1 MCPIGVGTSRSNQ
14 VKKTDTGK
22 LWLMLV
28 GVNKYQDKGLPMLNY
43 SYVDCEGLA
52 DALTGASRQFPQK
65 EVKIHHD
72 FASLPPSKENVRVSL
87 QEITAAA
94 KPQDM
99 VLFYFSGHGMLE
111 PNSQEAFLCLAD
123 TQKSNLKNTGLKL
136 QELLQLLDNCP
147 AQNQLVW
154 LDACHSGGMTLR
166 GTIREPLLNPTTQ
179 LVEVLQRTAA
189 KSKGFYALLS
199 CDNNQQSWEFP
210 ELGHGVFTYYL
221 MHGLRGEAA
230 DSKGIISA
238 DGLYRYVYHQTLQ
251 YIDKTNQQLRLINQ
265 QKRGKGDTQL
275 EREYPLQTPKRI
287 VEGVGEIILGVRQEK
302 ADDDVHRRLGIVVEG
317 LSGSTTTLDI
327 SKFLGSV
334 GGFNLEYLQAT
345 KAAAEDVRSSI
356 ARVLDSPESETILLY
371 LRGRIEETEAIDGL
385 VLGEDIRIKRSWL
398 KQQLRHC
405 NAKQIIILDC
415 PASASLQDWVEDLQ
429 IDSQEGQC
437 IIACAS
443 FASSTEKFAQT
454 LFDTLTAAAEADGLS
469 AAGAIAQLQLQLAG
483 SDIPFYVWLSGTQGI
498 IEILREKT
506 YMQGREEKAGL
517 DLGICPYMGL
527 SAFSENDAQYFYGRE
542 SLIQQLI
549 HQLRDRSFLAVVGA
563 SGSGKSS
570 VVQAGVIPQLRLGKQ
585 IPSSE
590 QWLIRTL
597 RPGANPIEVLAQRL
611 GGEKSG
617 RGGEWERGGV
627 GDKGTRGQGD
637 DENNSFPPSPHP
649 PLPPSPPPHLL
660 LEGILHQGVES
671 FVYWLR
677 NRPEPMVVLVI
688 DQFEEL
694 FTLASTTDR
703 ERFLELVLGAAEYAK
718 DRFKLIITLRADFI
732 TSCLE
737 VPRLAEVLQE
747 SSVLVPPRLSLDDY
761 RRVIVN
767 PAQQVGLKLEP
778 ELVEVLLRELNH
790 SVGDLPLLEFVLEQ
804 LWQHRSTG
812 ELTLQAYQDELGGIK
827 GALERSSQAVY
838 ESLDPQAQEC
848 AKWIFLSLTQLGEG
862 TEDTR
867 RRIHKSELIVK
878 KYPAALVERTL
889 QALTAAKLIVMNLEE
904 EEEGRGGEE
913 EGGTRG
919 QGGQGRQG
927 DEGKIS
933 ISSSSLSSPSSLSPL
948 SPSSPSSPPSPP
960 LPTPHSPLPPVTVEV
975 AHEILIRHWSTLR
988 WWLEE
993 NRSRLRSQRQIE
1005 QAAQLWLQ
1013 SGQQSDFLLQG
1024 VRLAE
1029 AEDIYIKYTDELSA
1043 DVQQF
1048 IEACLQ
1054 ERKRQQ
1060 FQEKR
1065 RLRQAQRAVVALSFL
1080 GIAASSFAGLAYFQ
1094 SQKAQLREIVAL
1106 NSSSEAKFLSNQPLD
1121 ALIASVKAGKQLKQI
1136 IGAPTDVQFQTVSS
1150 LGHAL
1155 SNTQQLNRLQK
1166 HSKAVNSVK
1175 FSPDGQT
1182 IASASDDQTVN
1193 LWGRDGK
1200 WLRTLTGHQRTVRDV
1215 SFSPD
1220 GKMIATASFD
1230 YTVKLWRIS
1239 DGALIKTIN
1248 AHSAE
1253 VYSVCWSADGNMIA
1267 SGSAD
1272 RTIKIWRVSDGQLLK
1287 TLSGH
1292 NGDVNSVSFSPD
1304 SQTIASGS
1312 ADKTIK
1318 IWRISDGTLL
1328 KTLTGHTAA
1337 VNSVAFSPDGK
1348 IASGSADKTIKIWRI
1363 SDAMPK
1369 TISAHSDQVTSVS
1382 FSPDGKTLASASF
1395 DTAIKLWNFQDG
1407 TLLQTFLGHTI
1418 EVFGVSFSPDGQ
1430 TLASASGDQSVILW
1444 RRDNSLIKTLTQQ
1457 NFGVNSVSFSPQG
1470 NLLATASDDKSIKLW
1485 QLPNMTLRFSLE
1497 GLDKLPNGLGHRDA
1511 VYGVSF
1517 SPDGQTLASAGAEGW
1532 VKLWRTRDGY
1542 MIKTLLGH
1550 EHEVN
1555 NVTFSQEGDILA
1567 SASADATIK
1576 LWRVKDGKLIRTLT
1590 GHNGEVFR
1598 VRFSPKGDILA
1609 SGGRDNTVRIWRVS
1623 DGKLLRTLTGHT
1635 NAVGGISFNAKGDI
1649 LASASSDKTIKLW
1662 RVSDGKLLQTLL
1674 EQPEA
1679 VWNVTFNPQGNM
1691 IASSDGNTVK
1701 LWSIDGIE
1709 IKTFSGHSQAV
1720 NDVSFSPDS
1729 KMIASSSK
1737 DGTVKFWRIDSKELQ
1752 TTDLDH
1758 LLTRSCRWL
1767 HDYLE
1772 NSPKLSNQERDLC
1785 FDLKQ

>member
-14 VKKTDTGK
+14 VKKTDTSK
-22 LWLMLV
+22 LWLILV
-28 GVNKYQDKGLPMLNY
+28 GVNKYQDQGLPTLNY
-43 SYVDCEGLA
+43 SSVDCQGLA
-52 DALTGASRQFPQK
+52 DALTGATRQFPQK
-65 EVKIHHD
+65 EVKIYHD
-72 FASLPPSKENVRVSL
+72 FASLTPSLGNVRVNL

-123 TQKSNLKNTGLKL
+123 TQKSNLKNTGLGL
-136 QELLQLLDNCP
+136 QELLQLLNNCS

-166 GTIREPLLNPTTQ
+166 GTTRETLLNPTTQ
-179 LVEVLQRTAA
+179 LVEVLQRSAA

-210 ELGHGVFTYYL
+210 ELGHGVFSYYL
-221 MHGLRGEAA
+221 MRGLNGEAA

-265 QKRGKGDTQL
+265 QRRGKGDTQL

-287 VEGVGEIILGVRQEK
+287 VEGVGELILGSREEK

-317 LSGSTTTLDI
+317 LLGSTITLDI
-327 SKFLGSV
+327 SKFLGNV
-334 GGFNLEYLQAT
+334 GGFKLEYLQAT
-345 KAAAEDVRSSI
+345 KAVAENVRSSI
-356 ARVLDSPESETILLY
+356 ARLLRSPELGTILLY

-385 VLGEDIRIKRSWL
+385 LLGEDIRIKRSWL

-405 NAKQIIILDC
+405 SAKQIIILDC
-415 PASASLQDWVEDLQ
+415 PGSAASLQDWVEDLQ

-443 FASSTEKFAQT
+443 LASSTEKFAQT

-483 SDIPFYVWLSGTQGI
+483 SDIPLYVWLSGTQGI

-506 YMQGREEKAGL
+506 YLQGREQKAGL

-542 SLIQQLI
+542 SLTQQLI

-611 GGEKSG
+611 GG
-617 RGGEWERGGV
+617 
-627 GDKGTRGQGD
+627 DKGTRRQGDKETRGQGGQGGQ
-637 DENNSFPPSPHP
+637 EEISISPSSSPSPSS
-649 PLPPSPPPHLL
+649 PPSPPPHLL

-694 FTLASTTDR
+694 FTLASPTDR

-812 ELTLQAYQDELGGIK
+812 KLTLEAYQEELGGIQ
-827 GALERSSQAVY
+827 GALERSSQALY
-838 ESLDPQAQEC
+838 ESLDPQGQEC

-889 QALTAAKLIVMNLEE
+889 QALTAAKLIVMNLEK
-904 EEEGRGGEE
+904 EEGESGG

-919 QGGQGRQG
+919 LLG
-927 DEGKIS
+927 DKES
-933 ISSSSLSSPSSLSPL
+933 NSSF
-948 SPSSPSSPPSPP
+948 PPSPH
-960 LPTPHSPLPPVTVEV
+960 LPISPSPHLPLPPVTVEV

-1013 SGQQSDFLLQG
+1013 TGQQSDFLLQG

-1048 IEACLQ
+1048 IEGCLE

-1094 SQKAQLREIVAL
+1094 TRTAQLREIEAL

-1136 IGAPTDVQFQTVSS
+1136 IGASKDVQFQTISS

-1155 SNTQQLNRLQK
+1155 SNTQELNRLEG
-1166 HSKAVNSVK
+1166 HGKAVISVK

-1182 IASASDDQTVN
+1182 IASASDDQTVK
-1193 LWGRDGK
+1193 LWRRDGK
-1200 WLRTLTGHQRTVRDV
+1200 LLQTLSEHQKAVNDV
-1215 SFSPD
+1215 TFSPD

-1230 YTVKLWRIS
+1230 GKVKLWRTS
-1239 DGALIKTIN
+1239 DGAFIKTIN
-1248 AHSAE
+1248 AHNAE
-1253 VYSVCWSADGNMIA
+1253 VYSVSWSPDGQMIA

-1272 RTIKIWRVSDGQLLK
+1272 KFIKIWRVSDSKLLK

-1292 NGDVNSVSFSPD
+1292 NDDVKSVSFSPD
-1304 SQTIASGS
+1304 SQMIASGS

-1328 KTLTGHTAA
+1328 KTLTGHTDE
-1337 VNSVAFSPDGK
+1337 VGSVAFSPDGQT
-1348 IASGSADKTIKIWRI
+1348 IASGSADKSIKIWNI
-1363 SDAMPK
+1363 DGTLQQ
-1369 TISAHSDQVTSVS
+1369 TIVGHTAKVNYVS
-1382 FSPDGKTLASASF
+1382 FSRDGKTLASASK
-1395 DTAIKLWNFQDG
+1395 DKTINLRNPKDG
-1407 TLLQTFLGHTI
+1407 TLLQTLLGHTI
-1418 EVFGVSFSPDGQ
+1418 EVNGVSFSPDGQ
-1430 TLASASGDQSVILW
+1430 TLASASGDQTVILW
-1444 RRDNSLIKTLTQQ
+1444 QRDNSLIKTLTGHKS
-1457 NFGVNSVSFSPQG
+1457 GVNSVSFSPQG

-1485 QLPNMTLRFSLE
+1485 QIPNMTLRQTLE
-1497 GLDKLPNGLGHRDA
+1497 GFDKSSGLGHRGA
-1511 VYGVSF
+1511 VIGVSF
-1517 SPDGQTLASAGAEGW
+1517 SPDGQIMATSGWEGW
-1532 VKLWRTRDGY
+1532 VKLWQTGDGY
-1542 MIKTLLGH
+1542 MIKTLEGH
-1550 EHEVN
+1550 EHQVN
-1555 NVTFSQEGDILA
+1555 NASFSPNGDILA

-1576 LWRVKDGKLIRTLT
+1576 LWRVSDRTLIRTLT
-1590 GHNGEVFR
+1590 GHKGEVFR
-1598 VRFSPKGDILA
+1598 VSFSPKGDILA
-1609 SGGRDNTVRIWRVS
+1609 SASRDNTVKIWRVK
-1623 DGKLLRTLTGHT
+1623 DGKLLQILTGHT
-1635 NAVGGISFNAKGDI
+1635 NAVGGISFNPQGNI

-1662 RVSDGKLLQTLL
+1662 RVKDGKLLQTLRGHSD
-1674 EQPEA
+1674 A
-1679 VWNVTFNPQGNM
+1679 VWGVTFSPQGNM
-1691 IASSDGNTVK
+1691 IASGSEDKAVK
-1701 LWSIDGIE
+1701 LWSLDGIE
-1709 IKTFSGHSQAV
+1709 IKTFWGHSESV
-1720 NDVSFSPDS
+1720 TDVSFSPDG
-1729 KMIASSSK
+1729 KMIASASN
-1737 DGTVKFWRIDSKELQ
+1737 DGTAKLWRVDSKQLQ

-1758 LLTRSCRWL
+1758 LLIRSCRWL
-1767 HDYLE
+1767 HDYLH
-1772 NSPKLSNQERDLC
+1772 NNPKFSNQERDLC
-1785 FDLKQ
+1785 SDLKH

>member
-1 MCPIGVGTSRSNQ
+1 MCPIGVSTSRSNQ

-28 GVNKYQDKGLPMLNY
+28 GVNKYQDKGLPILNY
-43 SYVDCEGLA
+43 SSVDCQGLA
-52 DALTGASRQFPQK
+52 DALTGATTQFLQK

-111 PNSQEAFLCLAD
+111 PNSQEVFLCLAD

-166 GTIREPLLNPTTQ
+166 GTIKEPLLNPTTQ

-210 ELGHGVFTYYL
+210 ELGHGVFSYYL
-221 MHGLRGEAA
+221 MRGLNGEAA
-230 DSKGIISA
+230 DSKGVISA

-265 QKRGKGDTQL
+265 QRRGKGDTQL

-287 VEGVGEIILGVRQEK
+287 VEGVGELILGVRQEK

-327 SKFLGSV
+327 SKFLGNV

-345 KAAAEDVRSSI
+345 KAAGDDVRSSI
-356 ARVLDSPESETILLY
+356 ARLLHSPESETILLY

-415 PASASLQDWVEDLQ
+415 PGSASLQDWVEDLQ

-443 FASSTEKFAQT
+443 PASSTEKFAQT
-454 LFDTLTAAAEADGLS
+454 LFDTLTASAEADGLS

-506 YMQGREEKAGL
+506 YMQGREQKAGL

-527 SAFSENDAQYFYGRE
+527 NAFSEDDAQYFYGRE
-542 SLIQQLI
+542 SLTQQLI

-617 RGGEWERGGV
+617 RGGEWETRGLL
-627 GDKGTRGQGD
+627 GDKEIRGQGD
-637 DENNSFPPSPHP
+637 DENNSF
-649 PLPPSPPPHLL
+649 PPSPPPHLL

-677 NRPEPMVVLVI
+677 NRPEPMIVLVI

-694 FTLASTTDR
+694 FTLASTKDR

-778 ELVEVLLRELNH
+778 ELVEVLLRELNQ

-878 KYPAALVERTL
+878 KYPAALIERTL

-904 EEEGRGGEE
+904 EEEGGRGGEGD
-913 EGGTRG
+913 GGTRG
-919 QGGQGRQG
+919 QGGEGGQGRQG

-933 ISSSSLSSPSSLSPL
+933 ISSSSLSSPSS
-948 SPSSPSSPPSPP
+948 
-960 LPTPHSPLPPVTVEV
+960 PTPPLPPVTVEV

-1065 RLRQAQRAVVALSFL
+1065 RLRQAQRAVIALSFL

-1094 SQKAQLREIVAL
+1094 SRTAQLREIVAL
-1106 NSSSEAKFLSNQPLD
+1106 NSSSEAKFLSYQPLD
-1121 ALIASVKAGKQLKQI
+1121 ALIASVNAGKQLKQI
-1136 IGAPTDVQFQTVSS
+1136 IGAPKDVQFQTLSS

-1155 SNTQQLNRLQK
+1155 SNTQELNRLEK
-1166 HSKAVNSVK
+1166 HSKAVISVK
-1175 FSPDGQT
+1175 FSPDG
-1182 IASASDDQTVN
+1182 
-1193 LWGRDGK
+1193 
-1200 WLRTLTGHQRTVRDV
+1200 
-1215 SFSPD
+1215 
-1220 GKMIATASFD
+1220 
-1230 YTVKLWRIS
+1230 
-1239 DGALIKTIN
+1239 
-1248 AHSAE
+1248 
-1253 VYSVCWSADGNMIA
+1253 
-1267 SGSAD
+1267 
-1272 RTIKIWRVSDGQLLK
+1272 
-1287 TLSGH
+1287 
-1292 NGDVNSVSFSPD
+1292 
-1304 SQTIASGS
+1304 
-1312 ADKTIK
+1312 
-1318 IWRISDGTLL
+1318 
-1328 KTLTGHTAA
+1328 
-1337 VNSVAFSPDGK
+1337 
-1348 IASGSADKTIKIWRI
+1348 
-1363 SDAMPK
+1363 
-1369 TISAHSDQVTSVS
+1369 
-1382 FSPDGKTLASASF
+1382 
-1395 DTAIKLWNFQDG
+1395 
-1407 TLLQTFLGHTI
+1407 
-1418 EVFGVSFSPDGQ
+1418 
-1430 TLASASGDQSVILW
+1430 
-1444 RRDNSLIKTLTQQ
+1444 
-1457 NFGVNSVSFSPQG
+1457 
-1470 NLLATASDDKSIKLW
+1470 
-1485 QLPNMTLRFSLE
+1485 
-1497 GLDKLPNGLGHRDA
+1497 
-1511 VYGVSF
+1511 
-1517 SPDGQTLASAGAEGW
+1517 
-1532 VKLWRTRDGY
+1532 
-1542 MIKTLLGH
+1542 
-1550 EHEVN
+1550 
-1555 NVTFSQEGDILA
+1555 
-1567 SASADATIK
+1567 
-1576 LWRVKDGKLIRTLT
+1576 
-1590 GHNGEVFR
+1590 
-1598 VRFSPKGDILA
+1598 
-1609 SGGRDNTVRIWRVS
+1609 
-1623 DGKLLRTLTGHT
+1623 
-1635 NAVGGISFNAKGDI
+1635 
-1649 LASASSDKTIKLW
+1649 
-1662 RVSDGKLLQTLL
+1662 
-1674 EQPEA
+1674 
-1679 VWNVTFNPQGNM
+1679 
-1691 IASSDGNTVK
+1691 
-1701 LWSIDGIE
+1701 
-1709 IKTFSGHSQAV
+1709 
-1720 NDVSFSPDS
+1720 
-1729 KMIASSSK
+1729 
-1737 DGTVKFWRIDSKELQ
+1737 
-1752 TTDLDH
+1752 
-1758 LLTRSCRWL
+1758 
-1767 HDYLE
+1767 
-1772 NSPKLSNQERDLC
+1772 
-1785 FDLKQ
+1785 

>member
-1 MCPIGVGTSRSNQ
+1 MCPIGVSTSRSNQ

-28 GVNKYQDKGLPMLNY
+28 GINKYQDKGLPTLNY
-43 SYVDCEGLA
+43 SSVDCQGLA
-52 DALTGASRQFPQK
+52 DALTGATKQFPQK

-72 FASLPPSKENVRVSL
+72 FASLAPSLENVRVSL

-111 PNSQEAFLCLAD
+111 PNSQQAFLCLAD
-123 TQKSNLKNTGLKL
+123 TEKSNLKNTGLGL
-136 QELLQLLDNCP
+136 QELLQLLNNCP

-166 GTIREPLLNPTTQ
+166 GIATEPLLNPTTQ

-221 MHGLRGEAA
+221 MRGLNGEAA
-230 DSKGIISA
+230 DSKGVISA

-265 QKRGKGDTQL
+265 QRRGKGDTQL

-287 VEGVGEIILGVRQEK
+287 VEGVGELILGARQEK

-317 LSGSTTTLDI
+317 LSRSTTTLDI
-327 SKFLGSV
+327 SKFLGNV

-345 KAAAEDVRSSI
+345 KAAADDVRSSI
-356 ARVLDSPESETILLY
+356 ARLLHSGESATILLY

-398 KQQLRHC
+398 KQQLRHST
-405 NAKQIIILDC
+405 AKQIIILDC
-415 PASASLQDWVEDLQ
+415 PASTASLQDWVEDLQ

-443 FASSTEKFAQT
+443 PASSTEKFAQT

-483 SDIPFYVWLSGTQGI
+483 SDIPFYVWLSGTKGI

-506 YMQGREEKAGL
+506 YMQGREQKAGL
-517 DLGICPYMGL
+517 DLGISPYMGL
-527 SAFSENDAQYFYGRE
+527 NAFTEEDAQYFYGRE

-611 GGEKSG
+611 GGERSG
-617 RGGEWERGGV
+617 RGGEWETRGQ
-627 GDKGTRGQGD
+627 GDKGTTGQRD
-637 DENNSFPPSPHP
+637 DENNSFPPS
-649 PLPPSPPPHLL
+649 PPSPPPHLL

-677 NRPEPMVVLVI
+677 NRPEPMIVLVI

-761 RRVIVN
+761 RQVIVN
-767 PAQQVGLKLEP
+767 PAQQVGLRLEP

-804 LWQHRSTG
+804 LWQHRSSG
-812 ELTLQAYQDELGGIK
+812 ELTLQAYQEELGGIK

-838 ESLDPQAQEC
+838 ESLDPQGQEC

-889 QALTAAKLIVMNLEE
+889 QALTTAKLIVMNLEE
-904 EEEGRGGEE
+904 EEGQSGRGGD
-913 EGGTRG
+913 GGTRG
-919 QGGQGRQG
+919 QGDKKARGQG
-927 DEGKIS
+927 DKES
-933 ISSSSLSSPSSLSPL
+933 NSSF
-948 SPSSPSSPPSPP
+948 PSSPPLSLSPSP
-960 LPTPHSPLPPVTVEV
+960 SASPLPPAVTVEV

-1094 SQKAQLREIVAL
+1094 SRTAQLREIVAL
-1106 NSSSEAKFLSNQPLD
+1106 NSSSEAKFLSYQPLD

-1136 IGAPTDVQFQTVSS
+1136 ISAPKDVQFQTVSS

-1155 SNTQQLNRLQK
+1155 SNTQELNRLQK
-1166 HSKAVNSVK
+1166 HSKAVISVK

-1193 LWGRDGK
+1193 LWQRDGK
-1200 WLRTLTGHQRTVRDV
+1200 LLRTLPGHQGTVRDI

-1220 GKMIATASFD
+1220 GKMIASASFD
-1230 YTVKLWRIS
+1230 HTVKLWRTS
-1239 DGALIKTIN
+1239 DGTLIKTIN
-1248 AHSAE
+1248 AHDAE
-1253 VYSVCWSADGNMIA
+1253 VYSISWSADGQMIA

-1272 RTIKIWRVSDGQLLK
+1272 KTIKIWRVSDSQLLR

-1292 NGDVNSVSFSPD
+1292 NGDVNSLSFSPD

-1312 ADKTIK
+1312 ADNTIK
-1318 IWRISDGTLL
+1318 IWRINDGTLLKTLSGHTGAIYSVAFSRDGQIASGSADNTIKIWKSSDGTLL
-1328 KTLTGHTAA
+1328 KT
-1337 VNSVAFSPDGK
+1337 
-1348 IASGSADKTIKIWRI
+1348 
-1363 SDAMPK
+1363 
-1369 TISAHSDQVTSVS
+1369 ISAHNDQVTSVS
-1382 FSPDGKTLASASF
+1382 FSPDGQTLASASI
-1395 DTAIKLWNFQDG
+1395 DTAIKLWNSQDG

-1418 EVFGVSFSPDGQ
+1418 AVFGVSFSPDGQ
-1430 TLASASGDQSVILW
+1430 TLASAGADQTVILW
-1444 RRDNSLIKTLTQQ
+1444 RRDNSLIKTLTAH
-1457 NFGVNSVSFSPQG
+1457 NSRVNSVSFSPQG

-1485 QLPNMTLRFSLE
+1485 QIPNMTLRFSLE
-1497 GLDKLPNGLGHRDA
+1497 GLDKSPNKLGHRDA
-1511 VYGVSF
+1511 VIGISF

-1532 VKLWRTRDGY
+1532 VKLWQTRDGY
-1542 MIKTLLGH
+1542 MIKTLQGH
-1550 EHEVN
+1550 DHEVN
-1555 NVTFSQEGDILA
+1555 NVSFSPNGDILA

-1576 LWRVKDGKLIRTLT
+1576 LWRVRDRKLIRTLT

-1609 SGGRDNTVRIWRVS
+1609 SCGRDNTVRIWRVS
-1623 DGKLLRTLTGHT
+1623 DGKLLRTITGHT
-1635 NAVGGISFNAKGDI
+1635 NAVGGISFNPQGNI

-1662 RVSDGKLLQTLL
+1662 QVKDGKLLQTLIGHT
-1674 EQPEA
+1674 EA
-1679 VWNVTFNPQGNM
+1679 VWSVTFSPDGQI
-1691 IASSDGNTVK
+1691 IASASDDSTVK
-1701 LWSIDGIE
+1701 LWSVNGIE
-1709 IKTFSGHSQAV
+1709 MKTFLGHSQAV
-1720 NDVSFSPDS
+1720 SDVSFTPNG
-1729 KMIASSSK
+1729 KMIASSSR
-1737 DGTVKFWRIDSKELQ
+1737 DGTVKVWRVHSKELQ

-1758 LLTRSCRWL
+1758 LLIRSCRWL
-1767 HDYLE
+1767 HDYLK
-1772 NSPKLSNQERDLC
+1772 NNPKLSNQEQDLC
-1785 FDLKQ
+1785 SDLKE